1 MEVKFENIS
10 IEFKNIDNEYTADI
24 YRTKY
29 YIHSDIRRL
38 VPWFHFKFS
47 SNHTDIFRNFS
58 KAITKNSTQY
68 TIIEEMLNESSDL
81 KRQIK
86 IESLFV

>member
-1 MEVKFENIS
+1 MEVKFENVS
-10 IEFKNIDNEYTADI
+10 IEFKNIDDEYTASI

-29 YIHSDIRRL
+29 YIHSDIRTL
-38 VPWFHFKFS
+38 VPWFHFKFN

-58 KAITKNSTQY
+58 KSITESSTRY
-68 TIIEEMLNESSDL
+68 PIIKEMLNENSDL
-81 KRQIK
+81 KRQIN

>member
-29 YIHSDIRRL
+29 YIHSDIRTL

-47 SNHTDIFRNFS
+47 SNHTDILEILARLS
-58 KAITKNSTQY
+58 
-68 TIIEEMLNESSDL
+68 L
-81 KRQIK
+81 KIVHNTR
-86 IESLFV
+86 